1 MIKITILAV
10 GKIKEKYMR
19 EAIDDYVKRMT
30 KSYKVNFIEVHEIG
44 TVEKEG
50 DELLRLMPEHAC
62 VVALDLRGRMLSS
75 VEFAEFINSS
85 AVNGVSHF
93 VFVIG
98 GSDGLDRRLVE
109 MASMSVCLSKM
120 TFTHQMA
127 RLILCE
133 QLYRAMKINN
143 GEKYHK

>member
-1 MIKITILAV
+1 MLKITILAV

-19 EAIDDYVKRMT
+19 DAIDEYVKRMS
-30 KSYKVNFIEVHEIG
+30 KNYKVNFIEAQELDS
-44 TVEKEG
+44 VEKEG
-50 DELLRLMPEHAC
+50 SELLRLLPDNAFP
-62 VVALDLRGRMLSS
+62 VTLDLGGKMISS
-75 VEFAEFINSS
+75 TDLADFIADNTSM
-85 AVNGVSHF
+85 GVSHF
-93 VFVIG
+93 VFIIG
-98 GSDGLDRRLVE
+98 GSDGLDRRLVSK
-109 MASMSVCLSKM
+109 AKLSICLSKM